1 MNCELLRV
9 SNPYK
14 RTLSV
19 ALAPDMRKESTLNR
33 QGQSVDRVSPQ
44 SVDWVS
50 PCVCALQIP
59 HITFIIHNVVFAQKL
74 AVFFLKGA
82 AAMVFLLGLP
92 ILSTPFRSL
101 DEGLVQV

>member
-33 QGQSVDRVSPQ
+33 QGQSVDRVSP
-44 SVDWVS
+44 
-50 PCVCALQIP
+50 CVCALQIP

-82 AAMVFLLGLP
+82 AAMAFLLGLP